1 MKKIVILL
9 TMVTALVFLLYSGV
23 TSGKGRM
30 QGIVTDEDT
39 GAPIEGVTVK
49 LYFPDQEAY
58 HRPFPKTDKDGKW
71 RVLYVRKGTWYLDFE
86 KEGYDL
92 KRISF
97 FVDPTPGSKNPPIEM
112 KLKKLEGPVV
122 AAEVVEKI
130 DRARVLI
137 DEKQYDKALDTLT
150 EIKEKHKDNPGID
163 IVYLYIGNIYAA
175 QGNYRKA
182 IEYYKISV
190 EKFPDNRDLILSVGN
205 AYNNLNDYDKA
216 MEWYAKLGT
225 ENIGDAVTLYNIGAI
240 AYNKGDYNGALTYF
254 QKAIEIEGDFADA
267 FFQLG
272 MTYTALSKQGEAVAA
287 LKKFMELAPDSA
299 NFETAQAIV
308 AAFEQAK

>member
-9 TMVTALVFLLYSGV
+9 IMTTALTFLLYSGV

-30 QGIVTDEDT
+30 HGIVTDEDT
-39 GAPIEGVTVK
+39 GVPIEGVTVK

-58 HRPFPKTDKDGKW
+58 HRPFPKTDKNGKW
-71 RVLYVRKGTWYLDFE
+71 RVLYVRKGNWYLDFE
-86 KEGYDL
+86 KEGYEL

-97 FVDPTPGSKNPPIEM
+97 FVDPTPGSKKPPIEM

-130 DRARVLI
+130 DRAKVLI
-137 DEKQYDKALDTLT
+137 AEKQYDKALNTLT
-150 EIKEKHKDNPGID
+150 EIKEKYKGNPGID

-175 QGNYRKA
+175 QRDYHKA

-190 EKFPDNRDLILSVGN
+190 EKFPDHQDLILSIGN

-225 ENIGDAVTLYNIGAI
+225 DNIGDADTLYNIGAI
-240 AYNKGDYNGALTYF
+240 AYNKGDYNGALKYF
-254 QKAIEIEGDFADA
+254 QKAIEIKGDFADA

-272 MTYTALSKQGEAVAA
+272 MTYTALGKQGEAVTA

-299 NFETAQAIV
+299 NFETARAIV
-308 AAFEQAK
+308 AAFE